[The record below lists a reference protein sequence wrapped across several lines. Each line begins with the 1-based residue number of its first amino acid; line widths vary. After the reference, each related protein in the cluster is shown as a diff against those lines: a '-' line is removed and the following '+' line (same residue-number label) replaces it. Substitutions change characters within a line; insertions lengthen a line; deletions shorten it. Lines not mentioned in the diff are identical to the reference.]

1 MGNKNTK
8 PQHFSFAQET
18 DKICVQCIRKN
29 KNDHTVRYLDAT
41 DNSPQIGCVTRR
53 YICSNNHTFCMQ
65 ISMDYHHY
73 LCSTMTN
80 KYAGEITKDINS
92 TDDNDTDV
100 EKHIKHFQEQI
111 DKMQAMMEETK
122 DNVDKLVATLDN
134 QEKQSILDVD
144 VLQHGEI

>member
-1 MGNKNTK
+1 
-8 PQHFSFAQET
+8 
-18 DKICVQCIRKN
+18 
-29 KNDHTVRYLDAT
+29 
-41 DNSPQIGCVTRR
+41 
-53 YICSNNHTFCMQ
+53 
-65 ISMDYHHY
+65 MDYHHY